1 MTVSFS
7 EIVDALRW
15 FWLVVG
21 VVWVGYA
28 WLNRVPYLRALL
40 GVVALLALDWGLHAF
55 ADFAEQPGSTIPS
68 DFALYSVMM
77 LLAAIGG
84 LTVAYLYARW
94 RKVDGTTAL
103 EAALV
108 CIIVGGLGGR
118 AYQVWTNWNFYA
130 ENTDLITE
138 LAHGGFGIHGAL
150 VLGLVALVFFA
161 VITRNS
167 LWKLSDTAVV
177 GLSLAQGIGW
187 YGAALTHT
195 HYGIPLD
202 AAPPVGLFAPL
213 AQIVRSF
220 GYNFVQDLPDAY
232 NIIAFRIPVQM
243 LSSWFYL
250 ALDFILLLI
259 ARSNPKRPGLL
270 FALYL
275 TVASLAS
282 FLFGFWRGDA
292 TLLWHNL
299 RMDQWFDLGLL
310 IVGLALVSGQY
321 VSGLQ
326 RRRVHVSERR
336 TLQHA

>member
-1 MTVSFS
+1 MTVTSS
-7 EIVDALRW
+7 QIVDALRW
-15 FWLVVG
+15 FWLTVG
-21 VVWVGYA
+21 IVWVGYA

-40 GVVALLALDWGLHAF
+40 GIVALFALDWGLHAL
-55 ADFAEQPGSTIPS
+55 AEFTEEPGSNLPS

-77 LLAAIGG
+77 LVAAICG
-84 LTVAYLYARW
+84 LAVAYLYARW
-94 RKVDGTTAL
+94 RKLDGTTVL

-108 CIIVGGLGGR
+108 LVIVGGIGGR

-130 ENTDLITE
+130 ENNDLIAE
-138 LAHGGFGIHGAL
+138 LSHGGFGIHGAL
-150 VLGLVALVFFA
+150 VLGFIALALFA
-161 VITRNS
+161 IITRNS
-167 LWKLSDTAVV
+167 LGKLMDTAVV

-187 YGAALTHT
+187 YGAALTYT

-213 AQIVRSF
+213 AQFVRGF
-220 GYNFVQDLPDAY
+220 GYNFVQDLPNAY

-243 LSSWFYL
+243 LSAWFYL
-250 ALDFILLLI
+250 ALDFVLLLV

-270 FALYL
+270 FAIYL
-275 TVASLAS
+275 TAASVAS

-292 TLLWHNL
+292 TLVWNGL

-310 IVGLALVSGQY
+310 VVGLALVSGHY

-336 TLQHA
+336 TFQHA